1 MGRAG
6 LTPLSLAQ
14 VGRQLGEPAEPCR
27 AGFTSERFTFV
38 VPRAQLLRGQILGQV
53 RFEDCTRWKLGLYD
67 ADDAD
72 FRVLVNGTV
81 LMRHHTQLHGQGK
94 TFTVDAWDS
103 TGKKF
108 SAIPTTINTVAL
120 PEAASDHQAEVLMF
134 PQARPGL
141 QRQKRDWVIPP
152 IRVPENE
159 RGPFPKKLVQLF
171 SHAVSEN
178 GKPVEEPMEIIIT
191 VTDQNDNKPQFTQEL
206 FRGSVLEGALPGT
219 SVMQVT
225 ATDADDAIETYNG
238 VIAYSIL
245 NQEPK
250 EPHPQMFTI
259 HRATGAISVIA
270 SGLDREVM
278 REYTLTL
285 QAADLDGEGL
295 TTTASAVIEIAD
307 TNDNAPVFDPKTYTV
322 AVPENEAGREVQ
334 RLIVTDT
341 DEVNTAAWQAVYT
354 IVRGNEGGFFTIT
367 TDRKT
372 NEGILRTAK
381 SDDPVSGD
389 WAGNATCTKSNFM
402 PNSPNGD

>member
-1 MGRAG
+1 SSWACMVLARPAWCRHRQHHSLLEARAHESGR
-6 LTPLSLAQ
+6 TLANLQ
-14 VGRQLGEPAEPCR
+14 
-27 AGFTSERFTFV
+27 
-38 VPRAQLLRGQILGQV
+38 
-53 RFEDCTRWKLGLYD
+53 FEDCTRWKLVLYD

-72 FRVLVNGTV
+72 FHVLADGTV

-108 SAIPTTINTVAL
+108 SASVTVKTQS
-120 PEAASDHQAEVLMF
+120 PHSTQEAASDHQAEVLMF

-178 GKPVEEPMEIIIT
+178 GRPVEEPMEIIIT

-295 TTTASAVIEIAD
+295 TTTASAVIEIVD
-307 TNDNAPVFDPKTYTV
+307 TNDNAPVFDPRTYTV

-334 RLIVTDT
+334 RLTVTDT

-367 TDRKT
+367 TDRET

-381 SDDPVSGD
+381 VSVDSG
-389 WAGNATCTKSNFM
+389 FM
-402 PNSPNGD
+402 GS